1 MKPEER
7 IIIALNTNS
16 REKAREWV
24 DKFKERIKWFKI
36 GLPLYISSGNKFI
49 EELKRENLK
58 IFLDLK
64 FHDIPSV
71 VSLSIE
77 SASHLGVDMLT
88 LHTLGGF
95 EMLEQS
101 AKIAWD
107 LEKKHGKRPLL
118 IGVTILTSMGE
129 ATIEDITGLSISQSA
144 EILSNMAKSAGID
157 GVVCSPLEARKIR
170 KICGK
175 DFLIITPGIRLPED
189 ESFDQE
195 RVSTPS
201 FAIKE
206 GANYIVVGRPLT
218 HAKDPIEKLEKY
230 IEEIE
235 IGLKSI

>member
-16 REKAREWV
+16 KEKAREWV
-24 DKFKERIKWFKI
+24 DKFKDRIKWFKI
-36 GLPLYISSGNKFI
+36 GLPLYIAGGNKFI
-49 EELKRENLK
+49 EELKKENLK
-58 IFLDLK
+58 VFLDLK

-71 VSLSIE
+71 VALSVE

-107 LEKKHGKRPLL
+107 FEKKYGKRPFL

-129 ATIEDITGLSISQSA
+129 ATIEDITGLSVLQSC
-144 EILSNMAKSAGID
+144 EILSNMAKSAGLD
-157 GVVCSPLEARKIR
+157 GIVCSPLEIGKIR

-218 HAKDPIEKLEKY
+218 HAENPIEKLEKY
-230 IEEIE
+230 IKEIE
-235 IGLKSI
+235 EGLKSI